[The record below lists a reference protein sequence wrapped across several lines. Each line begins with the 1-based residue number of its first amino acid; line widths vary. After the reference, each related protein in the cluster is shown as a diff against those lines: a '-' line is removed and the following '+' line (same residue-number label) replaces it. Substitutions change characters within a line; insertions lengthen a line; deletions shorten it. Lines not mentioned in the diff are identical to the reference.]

1 MGGVT
6 MTEEAVPLHERVDDL
21 DERVVSLEMYRKE
34 QELYRKE
41 QELYRKEQEKF
52 NSDVKYQLSN
62 IETTVLKESGKQQE
76 MSQQLLNHVL
86 KKDSDDSKF
95 ERQQKKFTQK
105 QLWSVISIVV
115 SAIFGAGGLLF
126 LLFEAFTK

>member
-6 MTEEAVPLHERVDDL
+6 MTEEAIPLHEKVEKL
-21 DERVVSLEMYRKE
+21 DERVMSLEM
-34 QELYRKE
+34 YRKE

-52 NSDVKYQLSN
+52 NSDVKLQLSN

-86 KKDSDDSKF
+86 KKDTEESKF
-95 ERQQKKFTQK
+95 ERQQKRYTQK
-105 QLWSVISIVV
+105 QLWSVTSIVV